1 MLSEEL
7 LTYPADIICLQ
18 VRVRVPLMTANVH

>member
-7 LTYPADIICLQ
+7 LTYILIS
-18 VRVRVPLMTANVH
+18 TAWKLVWTWKY